1 MLLTT
6 MLFYPAVYRMYRMKR
21 SQVRTP
27 IRRLIRNVNLDWE
40 DSMALGCTTVI
51 ERGTLRRLKRATLNT
66 FLDSPVHVL
75 LVMPKLIPEHWEKWE
90 DVKR

>member
-1 MLLTT
+1 
-6 MLFYPAVYRMYRMKR
+6 MYRMKR